1 MSAGEVLYGLY
12 IDQFGGPF
20 PIKWVDLDAG
30 SRSEWNR
37 VAKRFT
43 ALVTLPAI
51 SGVIPG
57 QILGG

>member
-1 MSAGEVLYGLY
+1 VSAGEVLYELY

-30 SRSEWNR
+30 SRAEWNR

-57 QILGG
+57 